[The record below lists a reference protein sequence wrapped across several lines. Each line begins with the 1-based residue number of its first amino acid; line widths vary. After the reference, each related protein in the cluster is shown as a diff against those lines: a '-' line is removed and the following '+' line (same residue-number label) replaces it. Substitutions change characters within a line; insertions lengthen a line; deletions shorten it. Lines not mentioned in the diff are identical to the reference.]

1 MPNYRFDGVD
11 YVPELDQVR
20 LVGQMSR
27 IWELMRDGR
36 WRSLR
41 EIADATG
48 SPEASA
54 SAQLRNFR
62 KPRFG
67 GHIVDRQRIVGGL
80 YKYRIRIEDQINLTR
95 RM

>member
-11 YVPELDQVR
+11 YVKELDQTR
-20 LVGQMSR
+20 LVGQMFK
-27 IWELMRDGR
+27 IWELMKDGR

-41 EIADATG
+41 EIAVATG

-67 GHIVDRQRIVGGL
+67 GHIVDRQRVIGGL
-80 YKYRIRIEDQINLTR
+80 YKYRIRMENQL
-95 RM
+95 

>member
-11 YVPELDQVR
+11 YVKELDQVR

-62 KPRFG
+62 NPRFG
-67 GHIVDRQRIVGGL
+67 GHIVDRIRISGGL
-80 YKYRIRIEDQINLTR
+80 YKYRIRMEDQINLTR